1 MRDNKFGIILKE
13 LRKEANLS
21 QDQLGK
27 KLGFSNQT
35 VSFWE
40 SSKRE
45 PSLDALVSVAK
56 YFDVSVD
63 FLLGIETF

>member
-13 LRKEANLS
+13 LRKESNLS

-40 SSKRE
+40 SGKRE

>member
-40 SSKRE
+40 SGKRE
-45 PSLDALVSVAK
+45 PSLDVLVSVAK

>member
-1 MRDNKFGIILKE
+1 MKE

-40 SSKRE
+40 SGKRE

>member
-13 LRKEANLS
+13 LRKEVNLS

-40 SSKRE
+40 SGKRE

>member
-40 SSKRE
+40 SGKRE

>member
-40 SSKRE
+40 SGKRE

-63 FLLGIETF
+63 FLLGLETF

>member
-21 QDQLGK
+21 QDQLCK

-40 SSKRE
+40 SGKRE

>member
-35 VSFWE
+35 ISFWE
-40 SSKRE
+40 SGNRE

>member
-40 SSKRE
+40 SGKRE
-45 PSLDALVSVAK
+45 PSLGALVSVAK

>member
-1 MRDNKFGIILKE
+1 MRENKFGIILKE

-21 QDQLGK
+21 QDTLGK

-40 SSKRE
+40 SGKRE

>member
-40 SSKRE
+40 SGKRE

-56 YFDVSVD
+56 FFDVSVD